1 MSKVFQC
8 AVVGWSK
15 ELGAA
20 DRRQSKCEIIGC
32 VRPPCAHPVT
42 PVTSGQQWQQ
52 WQFMSHARPHPAQVQ
67 GDTCPGEQSD
77 MSDIIQGDRK
87 HESII
92 LQSAVSRWH
101 RVTLYTAACIMC
113 CSQQDCHSF
122 NWIHLKQVHGLMGTI
137 CIILYFMW
145 DTCPAW
151 GFWWRIFQKIVKC
164 PNFTAHQPDLRWTQ
178 GTSGQRPNDG
188 YL

>member
-1 MSKVFQC
+1 MWNYRLC
-8 AVVGWSK
+8 PPT
-15 ELGAA
+15 L
-20 DRRQSKCEIIGC
+20 
-32 VRPPCAHPVT
+32 RPPSAPL
-42 PVTSGQQWQQ
+42 VTSGQQWQQ

-151 GFWWRIFQKIVKC
+151 GFWLRIFLKIVKC

-178 GTSGQRPNDG
+178 GTPGQRPNDG